1 MFCQSPSVIP
11 THTPG
16 TDGPSRA
23 PHLCVSLVMHSASN
37 FAGSA
42 YYVMQALNMWTD
54 DFLSVG
60 TRTTGTEPGN
70 FLIAGP
76 TWKGTAPADITE
88 TSRCSTRFAW
98 VLIQTMAN
106 GPADF
111 PAVIALENA
120 YKLTP
125 LSAWGKA
132 YTPPENVL
140 VDPSVDTKT
149 TPFDLMQRMDAGTFF
164 KRLALLMHDNP
175 PYAADASILEKLKKL
190 GVEPGKDFD
199 LSTVDPGI
207 ARGLNRAVKVVWGK
221 LESAP
226 RQMKTVQGWV
236 NPLNLGRFGTDYDTR
251 AVIAWLGLGALTAD
265 DAVYPSAFVDGDGK
279 PLDGTSKYVLH
290 IEKDQIFPS
299 HSGIWSVSVYA
310 GNFYVRNALDRYAIA
325 PWMPLN
331 YN

>member
-76 TWKGTAPADITE
+76 TWKGTAPADIKE
-88 TSRCSTRFAW
+88 TYRCSTRFAW

-111 PAVIALENA
+111 PAVIAIENA

-125 LSAWGKA
+125 LSAWGKS
-132 YTPPENVL
+132 YTPPENVP
-140 VDPSVDTKT
+140 VDPSMDTQT
-149 TPFDLMQRMDAGTFF
+149 TPFDQMQRMDAGTFF

-175 PYAADASILEKLKKL
+175 PYAADAPILAKLKKL
-190 GVEPGKDFD
+190 GVEPGKEFD
-199 LSTVDPGI
+199 RSTVDAGVVK
-207 ARGLNRAVKVVWGK
+207 GLNGVPLEVWKKFAEGVY
-221 LESAP
+221 EAP
-226 RQMKTVQGWV
+226 TVNGGM
-236 NPLNLGRFGTDYDTR
+236 NPLNLGRFDTNYNTR
-251 AVIAWLGLGALTAD
+251 ALVAWLGLGALTAD
-265 DAVYPSAFVDGDGK
+265 DAVYPSAFVDGEEK
-279 PLDGTSKYVLH
+279 VL
-290 IEKDQIFPS
+290 
-299 HSGIWSVSVYA
+299 
-310 GNFYVRNALDRYAIA
+310 
-325 PWMPLN
+325 
-331 YN
+331 